1 MLLNIRGIKYNTN
14 ESEMTAEVVRL
25 DDEFATHFEV
35 EEKVEYGGKEYTTT
49 RIRLTTLC
57 LCTDITTVFIP
68 KTITKIDN
76 GTFADC
82 GSIKSISV
90 DPANPVYDSRNNC
103 NAIIETAT
111 DTLVAGCAAT
121 IIPDTVKAIGS
132 SAFHNSYN
140 LKSIVLPP
148 SMSSVGEQAFS
159 HCPLLREV
167 HIPAT
172 LTSIGKEAF
181 AACDNMVKITA
192 DPANPVYDSRNNCN
206 AIIETATDTLIA
218 GCGTTVIPDTVKE
231 IGQGA
236 FSSCLSLTDIS
247 LPESIVSI
255 GTEAFARCL
264 YLTDIFLPDSVT
276 DIGSKAFD
284 CCARLQKIIIPDH
297 VVRVGDGAFADC
309 KLLKSVMICDSVTHI
324 GNTAFFMCES
334 LRSVFLSESVS
345 YIEHNTFAY
354 CSNLSEITIPQ
365 TVNGIGDKAF
375 GYCTKLTSI
384 TLQHTA
390 PEEMSVHKNAFHHV
404 DTEACTLHVPVGC
417 VEKYRSHYVFGK
429 FKNII

>member
-1 MLLNIRGIKYNTN
+1 MLLNIKGIKYNTN

-35 EEKVEYGGKEYTTT
+35 EEKMEYGGKEYTIT

-82 GSIKSISV
+82 GNIKSISV
-90 DPANPVYDSRNNC
+90 
-103 NAIIETAT
+103 
-111 DTLVAGCAAT
+111 
-121 IIPDTVKAIGS
+121 
-132 SAFHNSYN
+132 
-140 LKSIVLPP
+140 
-148 SMSSVGEQAFS
+148 
-159 HCPLLREV
+159 
-167 HIPAT
+167 
-172 LTSIGKEAF
+172 
-181 AACDNMVKITA
+181 

-276 DIGSKAFD
+276 DIGNKAFD

-334 LRSVFLSESVS
+334 LRSVFLSESVR

-384 TLQHTA
+384 TLQHTT

-417 VEKYRSHYVFGK
+417 VEKYRSHCVFGK